1 MDVVNVLFLWGL
13 LQFQEDNGRVGVYG
27 VDTQI
32 QYIGGVKCS
41 SIYKNVRAC
50 SINVVMAM
58 L

>member
-32 QYIGGVKCS
+32 QYIGGVKC
-41 SIYKNVRAC
+41 
-50 SINVVMAM
+50 